1 LPQDLQ
7 RVVNLYLVSKSK
19 LDQIK
24 KSQEVESKVKE
35 MCYDMI
41 LGVLEEH
48 HLQAKAAIGFRPK
61 ALKHKSRV
69 DETLKMSS
77 INESQT
83 LNTFD
88 QPSGLTMQEESQFYV
103 MLNDV
108 PQLQ

>member
-1 LPQDLQ
+1 MEFLKYKMDNFGEYEDATIENHPFLFHSVITPMLNIGLLTD
-7 RVVNLYLVSKSK
+7 KII
-19 LDQIK
+19 IK
-24 KSQEVESKVKE
+24 KV
-35 MCYDMI
+35 
-41 LGVLEEH
+41 
-48 HLQAKAAIGFRPK
+48 
-61 ALKHKSRV
+61 LKHKSRV

>member
-1 LPQDLQ
+1 
-7 RVVNLYLVSKSK
+7 
-19 LDQIK
+19 
-24 KSQEVESKVKE
+24 

-48 HLQAKAAIGFRPK
+48 HLQAYFSKAKAAIGLFGFRPK